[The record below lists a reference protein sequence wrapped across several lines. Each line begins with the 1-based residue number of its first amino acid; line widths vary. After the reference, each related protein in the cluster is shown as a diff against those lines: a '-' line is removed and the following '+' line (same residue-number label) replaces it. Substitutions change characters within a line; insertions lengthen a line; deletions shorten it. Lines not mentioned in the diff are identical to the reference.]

1 MASIP
6 ASQLGP
12 QMKLDAIDDVAW
24 GPYMDFLNEGDP
36 SIPFPVEPLDHRTLH
51 TVAQL
56 EGATVQLGSAG
67 FAAQKRALD
76 LEGFDSDSDTDEARA
91 TGKRG
96 AIPTASKKACR
107 EKARREKLNE
117 K

>member
-1 MASIP
+1 
-6 ASQLGP
+6 
-12 QMKLDAIDDVAW
+12 
-24 GPYMDFLNEGDP
+24 MDFLNEGDP

-76 LEGFDSDSDTDEARA
+76 LEGFDSDSDTDEAARA
-91 TGKRG
+91 NGKRG
-96 AIPTASKKACR
+96 RGEAIPTASKKACR